1 MTEEEA
7 SYLQVGDEVIVRSW
21 EDMANEYEDD
31 GHGTLIVP
39 CRFVSS
45 MMGYCGKTFVIKRI
59 RSGTSD
65 YLLRGARSRVSVTC
79 KVFSLEGAS
88 IYDFTPQ
95 MLDIAPKMVDFDE
108 IKSLFNNII
117 GDT

>member
-7 SYLQVGDEVIVRSW
+7 SYLQVGDEVIVRNW

-45 MMGYCGKTFVIKRI
+45 MMGYCGKTFVIKKFAAAHRI
-59 RSGTSD
+59 ICFVEPAVG
-65 YLLRGARSRVSVTC
+65 
-79 KVFSLEGAS
+79 SL
-88 IYDFTPQ
+88 
-95 MLDIAPKMVDFDE
+95 
-108 IKSLFNNII
+108 
-117 GDT
+117 

>member
-39 CRFVSS
+39 FRFVSS
-45 MMGYCGKTFVIKRI
+45 MREYCGKTFVIKEI
-59 RSGTSD
+59 RSDTSD

-79 KVFSLEGAS
+79 KIFLLEGAS
-88 IYDFTPQ
+88 GFYFAPQ
-95 MLDIAPKMVDFDE
+95 MLDIAPKMADFDE
-108 IKSLFNNII
+108 IKSLFNDII